1 MIIYRLSGKINIVK
15 DFTNLLP
22 QKYLDENLLQAAA
35 VELIPVTLWA
45 GVGKV
50 QTFIE
55 NKN

>member
-35 VELIPVTLWA
+35 VELIPFTLWA
-45 GVGKV
+45 GIGKV